1 MGRLAVLPSITY
13 YGHRGLVLSEIMPF
27 GLGISNDT
35 LCQRDLLLGKLFVW
49 RELSV
54 RCPVGCHPT
63 PGVWSTLKHCCI
75 SVVASSFDQTGWG
88 IISEFWLDW
97 VRGVFKGECMGPQ
110 FKREQGGNGGK
121 EMGRQEDR
129 TGKWGWAEQTPFP
142 RLPCHWTFA
151 SRSLDCPVIDIILA
165 GSRDHLQSWNE
176 RTRPRRG
183 V

>member
-1 MGRLAVLPSITY
+1 MGRLAVLPSVTY

-35 LCQRDLLLGKLFVW
+35 LCRRDLLLGKLFVW

-54 RCPVGCHPT
+54 RC

-110 FKREQGGNGGK
+110 FKREQMEVRRWGGK
-121 EMGRQEDR
+121 R
-129 TGKWGWAEQTPFP
+129 TEP
-142 RLPCHWTFA
+142 A
-151 SRSLDCPVIDIILA
+151 SGDGQSRHRSPGCPVIEHLPA
-165 GSRDHLQSWNE
+165 DHWIAQ
-176 RTRPRRG
+176 
-183 V
+183 